1 MNAKNAFVS
10 RDFKKT
16 DEFINEKLIFAVLK
30 YVRYTKKILNWIKL
44 YVKTELSLIRIII
57 YSRNLKRFIKEK
69 PIKKEWSF

>member
-30 YVRYTKKILNWIKL
+30 YVRYTKKNI
-44 YVKTELSLIRIII
+44 ELDKIVR
-57 YSRNLKRFIKEK
+57 
-69 PIKKEWSF
+69 